1 LIETAGLMPTLTDHV
16 ITLALDQ
23 LLAWREEHLPVLS
36 VAVNLSASSVADP
49 TLPDRI
55 INALRS
61 RGLPGTVLYLEIT
74 EQCLIENGNRA
85 GQVLEELRAYGV
97 RISIDDFGTGY
108 SSLTYLRNLPIAIR
122 RAGLESSTASGRAPP
137 PAECGLR
144 PNAASGHLSGCPP
157 TARTLAIARS
167 LCEPAS

>member
-61 RGLPGTVLYLEIT
+61 RGLPGTVLW
-74 EQCLIENGNRA
+74 RA
-85 GQVLEELRAYGV
+85 DQHRRLRH
-97 RISIDDFGTGY
+97 RIQLADLPAKLAHRHPASWPRVEHGFRASAATG
-108 SSLTYLRNLPIAIR
+108 RMR
-122 RAGLESSTASGRAPP
+122 P

-144 PNAASGHLSGCPP
+144 PPVRLPADRSYAGNRKIIVRARLRMRCQVRCP
-157 TARTLAIARS
+157 RTMIT
-167 LCEPAS
+167 